1 MLPISPG
8 AFCMCASAASGR
20 PRPRPAVLCGPV
32 PSRRGGGRGSPEGAV
47 RYHWHVFQP
56 ALPARGAT
64 AFAKAA
70 GMCLIFQPALPAK
83 GATSSWLLRD
93 CGGQI
98 SIHVPREG
106 SDTPESMLEGKLEYI
121 STHAPYEGSDVIGFK
136 GCRVLGQFQPTL
148 PVRRATPTTLSGVP
162 VKSSF
167 QSTLPVRG
175 ATFLARHT
183 TAFWPVISI
192 HAPREGSDCKPA
204 QNKRRNFGRMSY
216 YTEKNRKK
224 RPKSLHWLDNK
235 SKKAAKGKKTRCE
248 GYAKSMTACGPHSA
262 FIPSKAP
269 RRRSR
274 AVRRHV
280 QFGCG
285 SGRPGYK
292 TAGCLPVCR

>member
-47 RYHWHVFQP
+47 IYHWHVFQP

-136 GCRVLGQFQPTL
+136 GCRVLGQ
-148 PVRRATPTTLSGVP
+148 
-162 VKSSF
+162 F

>member
-1 MLPISPG
+1 
-8 AFCMCASAASGR
+8 MCASAASGR

-47 RYHWHVFQP
+47 IYHWHVFQP

-148 PVRRATPTTLSGVP
+148 PVRGATSRIKMNRSYSTQFQSTLPVRRATPTTLSGVP

-175 ATFLARHT
+175 ATANLHKINAEILAECLIILR
-183 TAFWPVISI
+183 
-192 HAPREGSDCKPA
+192 K
-204 QNKRRNFGRMSY
+204 
-216 YTEKNRKK
+216 TEKRGQKACIGWTTKAKKPQKARKQG
-224 RPKSLHWLDNK
+224 
-235 SKKAAKGKKTRCE
+235 AKDTQN
-248 GYAKSMTACGPHSA
+248 P
-262 FIPSKAP
+262 
-269 RRRSR
+269 
-274 AVRRHV
+274 
-280 QFGCG
+280 
-285 SGRPGYK
+285 
-292 TAGCLPVCR
+292 